1 MKSIQIKQSI
11 TNRSGDISL
20 NNYLKDIAKIKM
32 LTPEQEK
39 EIAKQAKEGNKQ
51 AREKLINANLRFVV
65 SVAKQYQGQ
74 GLDLMDLIQAGNY
87 GMIKAA
93 EKFDVDRGFRFIS
106 YAVWWIRQSI
116 TQSLSDLSRTIRLPL
131 SQIHSASKIKKA
143 IAKFESLNER
153 KPSEEELEDL
163 IDLPI
168 DKIEKYLNAEAK
180 IISVDTPFPEEE
192 GTILDVIPNTNIE
205 RTDGEVLK
213 DSISNTIKR
222 YLNKLP
228 EREHDILLMYFGL
241 GCEQQT
247 LENIGEKF
255 GITYE
260 RARQLRDKALDTL
273 RKTNLYKEV

>member
-11 TNRSGDISL
+11 TDRSSIAL

-39 EIAKQAKEGNKQ
+39 EIAKKAKEGDSQ
-51 AREKLINANLRFVV
+51 AREKLINSNLRFVV

-93 EKFDVDRGFRFIS
+93 EKFDVDKGFRFIS
-106 YAVWWIRQSI
+106 YAVWWIRQAI

-143 IAKFESLNER
+143 IATFESLNER
-153 KPSEEELEDL
+153 KPSEEELEKL
-163 IDLPI
+163 VDLPI
-168 DKIEKYLNAEAK
+168 EKIDKFLNVEAK

-192 GTILDVIPNTNIE
+192 GTYLDIIPNTNIE
-205 RTDGEVLK
+205 RTDGEILK
-213 DSISNTIKR
+213 NSRLDIINK
-222 YLNKLP
+222 YLDKLP
-228 EREHDILLMYFGL
+228 EREHDILLMYFGI
-241 GCEQQT
+241 GCEVQT
-247 LENIGEKF
+247 LESIGEKF

-260 RARQLRDKALDTL
+260 RTRQLRDKALKTL
-273 RKTNLYKEV
+273 KKTTLYKEI